1 MNMQETKEM
10 TLYKQGLKSRILE
23 TAMQAFVRNGIRAV
37 RMDDV
42 AAELGISKRTL
53 YEIYENKE
61 LLLFEGVKVFSRHRR
76 EQINLKV
83 IRCKN
88 VMEILLA
95 VYHMKAEEF
104 QTTNPQFYA
113 DLMLYPKVGKFLAK
127 ENQRVRK
134 DTDDFFLR
142 GIKEGYF
149 REDVNYQ
156 LVGQLFEAIGRHVV
170 EKQLY
175 RKYSIDDIFHNLV
188 FVTLRGLCTSK
199 GAKALD
205 SIIQSY

>member
-1 MNMQETKEM
+1 MQETKEM

-23 TAMQAFVRNGIRAV
+23 TAMKAFIRNGIRAV

-53 YEIYENKE
+53 YEIYDNKE

-88 VMEILLA
+88 VMEIILA

-113 DLMLYPKVGKFLAK
+113 DLMLYPKVGKFLEQ
-127 ENQRVRK
+127 ENQRMK
-134 DTDDFFLR
+134 KQTEEFFQR

-149 REDVNYQ
+149 RDDVDYQ
-156 LVGQLFEAIGRHVV
+156 LAGQLFEAIGRHVV
-170 EKQLY
+170 EKQLF
-175 RKYSIDDIFHNLV
+175 RSYSIDDIFKNLL
-188 FVTLRGLCTSK
+188 FVILRGLCTSK
-199 GAKALD
+199 GVKAID
-205 SIIQSY
+205 KMT